1 MLTIVTPAAESDLLA
16 VARVKTELS
25 ISGSSEDATLELLI
39 AEASALLAAYCG
51 RDTFGRETLLQTE
64 RLTCATESIVLGRDI
79 APAITSVTVDGETLD
94 TDEYEI
100 DSSLLYRLED
110 DQRTWWDAGKV
121 VVSFQAGFSLPNS
134 APTALA
140 RAALDL
146 VVGMYRGA
154 GRDTT
159 VRQEMVEGVGATSYF
174 DVRAG
179 AGTLPLSADRLRAL
193 DRYRLVVV
201 A

>member
-1 MLTIVTPAAESDLLA
+1 MLTIVTPATESDLVTA
-16 VARVKTELS
+16 SRVKTELS
-25 ISGSSEDATLELLI
+25 ISGSSEDPKIEDLI
-39 AEASALLAAYCG
+39 AEASALIAAYCG
-51 RDTFGRETLLQTE
+51 RDTFGAETLLQTE
-64 RLTCATESIVLGRDI
+64 RLTAPAECIVLARDL
-79 APAITSVTVDGETLD
+79 AVSITTVEVDGEALTADQYELD
-94 TDEYEI
+94 G
-100 DSSLLYRLED
+100 SLLYRLD
-110 DQRTWWDAGKV
+110 DDARIAWCPAKV
-121 VVSFQAGFSLPNS
+121 EITFTAGYNLTTA
-134 APTALA
+134 APVALS

-159 VRQEMVEGVGATSYF
+159 VRQEMVEGVGSTSYF